1 MILNP
6 LQRGLTNKSN
16 MAMTPQ
22 ELERMNKLE
31 TLVTSL
37 LRVESVPFINALER
51 RLDFL
56 SSAITLDDL
65 TNVEGAN
72 AGTTGYVLKKTST
85 TWQPAPD
92 IDT

>member
-1 MILNP
+1 
-6 LQRGLTNKSN
+6 

-22 ELERMNKLE
+22 ELNRMNKLE

-56 SSAITLDDL
+56 SSAISLDDL
-65 TNVEGAN
+65 TNVSGAN
-72 AGTTGYVLKKTST
+72 SATTGKVLKKTST
-85 TWQPAPD
+85 TWQPADD

>member
-1 MILNP
+1 
-6 LQRGLTNKSN
+6 

-22 ELERMNKLE
+22 ELNRMNKLE
-31 TLVTSL
+31 TLVNSL
-37 LRVESVPFINALER
+37 MRAENVPFINALER

-72 AGTTGYVLKKTST
+72 SATTGKVLKKTST
-85 TWQPAPD
+85 TWQPADD

>member
-1 MILNP
+1 
-6 LQRGLTNKSN
+6 

-22 ELERMNKLE
+22 ELDRMNKLE
-31 TLVTSL
+31 TLVNSL
-37 LRVESVPFINALER
+37 VQVENVSFIGALER

-56 SSAITLDDL
+56 SSTISLDDL

-72 AGTTGYVLKKTST
+72 TGTTGYVLKKTAT

>member
-1 MILNP
+1 
-6 LQRGLTNKSN
+6 
-16 MAMTPQ
+16 MTPQ

-31 TLVTSL
+31 TLVNSL

-65 TNVEGAN
+65 TNVSGAN
-72 AGTTGYVLKKTST
+72 SASTGTVLKKTST
-85 TWQPAPD
+85 TWQPGTD
-92 IDT
+92 NT

>member
-1 MILNP
+1 MRLNR
-6 LQRGLTNKSN
+6 LQHGLTNKSN

-31 TLVTSL
+31 TLVNSL

-65 TNVEGAN
+65 TNVSGAN
-72 AGTTGYVLKKTST
+72 SASTGTVLKKTST
-85 TWQPAPD
+85 TWQPGTD
-92 IDT
+92 NT

>member
-1 MILNP
+1 
-6 LQRGLTNKSN
+6 

-22 ELERMNKLE
+22 EKQRMDKLE
-31 TLVTSL
+31 NLVNTL
-37 LRVESVPFINALER
+37 LRVENVAFISALER

-65 TNVEGAN
+65 TNVSGAN
-72 AGTTGYVLKKTST
+72 SATTGKVLKKTST
-85 TWQPAPD
+85 TWQPADD